1 VSLLPTGQHAH
12 QLPVLG
18 LQRRPVRVLGWE
30 PAQQV
35 EVRENVLAEP
45 AGAGN
50 GDLAGEKGRQH
61 DRDYGQQQRGHQ
73 IGSSC
78 SR

>member
-1 VSLLPTGQHAH
+1 LTSSAA
-12 QLPVLG
+12 
-18 LQRRPVRVLGWE
+18 PVRVLGRE

-45 AGAGN
+45 AGTGN

-61 DRDYGQQQRGHQ
+61 DRDDG
-73 IGSSC
+73 
-78 SR
+78 